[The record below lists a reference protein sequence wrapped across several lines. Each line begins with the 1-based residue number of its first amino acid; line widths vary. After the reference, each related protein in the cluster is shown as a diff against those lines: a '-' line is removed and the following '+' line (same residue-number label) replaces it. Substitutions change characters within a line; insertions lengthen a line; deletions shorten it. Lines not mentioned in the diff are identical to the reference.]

1 MVLSSLI
8 PFALTRTNGFLS
20 ILTAP
25 LSGIYAIFIQYNRK
39 SILIRVY
46 CYQGYEI
53 EHI

>member
-1 MVLSSLI
+1 MELSSLTR
-8 PFALTRTNGFLS
+8 FALTLTNGFLS

-46 CYQGYEI
+46 YYQGYEI
-53 EHI
+53 VHI